1 MNSTRRILG
10 LLKPY
15 RGKVLLGFLFQT
27 VVIVTRLIQPLITR
41 QVVND
46 VIIAGRHQLLVQ
58 LCLTL
63 LGLSLTRA
71 VSSYVRVQMME
82 RASQNVAYDLRT
94 GLFRHLQTMSFS
106 FYDRNRVGE
115 IMSRMTGDLE
125 GVRDYLAGGII
136 TMFEQG
142 ITFFGALVFMFTLSW
157 QATLTILAMLPL
169 IAWIAFRF
177 RSRIRPAFREAREQT
192 ATLNTRVQE
201 NLAGIHVVKAFVR
214 EQYERELFEQENRKL
229 LGVNLKIT
237 DIWRTYVPIMHGLSE
252 ICTPLVL
259 ATGSVLIATGHM
271 DIGTLVGVTGY
282 IWMLTQ
288 PMRMLSQIINS
299 MTRASTSAEKIFY
312 YLDLGPSIR
321 DDDNPQTVN
330 ERKGRVEFDRVTFSY
345 DQQPVLQDISF
356 VAEPGQTIAIMGA
369 TGAGKTSL
377 VRLLSRSYDVISGR
391 VLVDGV
397 DVRRQRLKEL
407 RCGIGYVPQETF
419 LFSESLFENIRFGR
433 PDASLDA
440 VVAAA
445 RAAQAEEFIEEMPLK
460 YETVV
465 GERGVG
471 LSGGQKQRTA
481 IARALLIDP
490 SILVLDDATSAV
502 DMQTEYLIQQHLERS
517 IRGRTTFI
525 IAHRMSSVK
534 NADLILVLN
543 QGRIAERGSHQ
554 ELLALKGEYW
564 QMWQDQLTSISGEG
578 GGV

>member
-46 VIIAGRHQLLVQ
+46 VIIAGRHQLLAQ

-142 ITFFGALVFMFTLSW
+142 ITFFGALVFMFMLSW

-237 DIWRTYVPIMHGLSE
+237 NIWRTYVPIMHGLSE

-321 DDDNPQTVN
+321 DDDNPQTVS

-345 DQQPVLQDISF
+345 DQQLVLQEISF

-397 DVRRQRLKEL
+397 DVRKQRLKEL

-517 IRGRTTFI
+517 IQGRTTFI

>member
-46 VIIAGRHQLLVQ
+46 VIIAGRHQLLAQ

-142 ITFFGALVFMFTLSW
+142 ITFFGALVFMFMLSW

-237 DIWRTYVPIMHGLSE
+237 NIWRTYVPIMHGLSE

-259 ATGSVLIATGHM
+259 ATGSVLIAAGHM

-321 DDDNPQTVN
+321 DDDNPQTVS

-345 DQQPVLQDISF
+345 DQQLVLQEISF

-407 RCGIGYVPQETF
+407 RWGIGYVPQETF

-433 PDASLDA
+433 PDAPLDA

>member
-321 DDDNPQTVN
+321 DDENPQTVS
-330 ERKGRVEFDRVTFSY
+330 ERKGRVEFDRVAFSY

-397 DVRRQRLKEL
+397 DVRKQRLKEL

-517 IRGRTTFI
+517 IQGRTTFI

-554 ELLALKGEYW
+554 ELMALKGEYW
-564 QMWQDQLTSISGEG
+564 QMWQDQ
-578 GGV
+578 

>member
-299 MTRASTSAEKIFY
+299 MTRAATSAEKIFY

-397 DVRRQRLKEL
+397 DVRKQRLKEL

-517 IRGRTTFI
+517 IQGRTTFI

-554 ELLALKGEYW
+554 ELMALKGEYW

>member
-321 DDDNPQTVN
+321 DDENPQTVS

-397 DVRRQRLKEL
+397 DVRKQRLKEL

-517 IRGRTTFI
+517 IQGRTTFI

-554 ELLALKGEYW
+554 ELMALKGEYW

>member
-15 RGKVLLGFLFQT
+15 RGMVLLGFLFQT
-27 VVIVTRLIQPLITR
+27 VVIGTRLIQPLITR

-71 VSSYVRVQMME
+71 ISSYIRVQMME

-106 FYDRNRVGE
+106 FYDQNRVGE

-136 TMFEQG
+136 TMFEQA

-157 QATLTILAMLPL
+157 QATLTIIAVLPL
-169 IAWIAFRF
+169 ISWIAFRF
-177 RSRIRPAFREAREQT
+177 RSRIRPVFREAREQT

-214 EQYERELFEQENRKL
+214 EQYECDLFEQENRKL
-229 LGVNLKIT
+229 LGINLKIT

-259 ATGSVLIATGHM
+259 ATGSVLIAVGHM

-288 PMRMLSQIINS
+288 PMRMLSQMING
-299 MTRASTSAEKIFY
+299 MTRAATSAEKIFY

-321 DDDNPQTVN
+321 DDDKPQTVS
-330 ERKGRVEFDRVTFSY
+330 ERKGRVEFENVTFAY
-345 DQQPVLQDISF
+345 DQQPVLKDISF
-356 VAEPGQTIAIMGA
+356 VAEPGQTVAIMGA

-377 VRLLSRSYDVISGR
+377 VRLLSRSYEVTSGR
-391 VLVDGV
+391 VLIDGV
-397 DVRRQRLKEL
+397 DVRKQRLKEL
-407 RCGIGYVPQETF
+407 RYGIGYVPQETF

-433 PDASLDA
+433 PEASFDA

-445 RAAQAEEFIEEMPLK
+445 RAAQAEDFIEDMPQK

-517 IRGRTTFI
+517 IQGRTTFI

-554 ELLALKGEYW
+554 ELMALKGEYW
-564 QMWQDQLTSISGEG
+564 QMWQDQLTSIVGD
-578 GGV
+578 GGVA

>member
-321 DDDNPQTVN
+321 DDENPQTVS
-330 ERKGRVEFDRVTFSY
+330 ERKGRVEFDRVAFSY

-397 DVRRQRLKEL
+397 DVRKQRLKEL

-517 IRGRTTFI
+517 IQGRTTFI

-554 ELLALKGEYW
+554 ELMALKGEYW

>member
-517 IRGRTTFI
+517 IQGRTTFI

-554 ELLALKGEYW
+554 ELMALKGEYW

>member
-46 VIIAGRHQLLVQ
+46 VIIAGRHQLLAQ

-321 DDDNPQTVN
+321 DDENPQTVS
-330 ERKGRVEFDRVTFSY
+330 ERKGRVEFDRVAFSY

-397 DVRRQRLKEL
+397 DVRKQRLKEL

-517 IRGRTTFI
+517 IQGRTTFI

-554 ELLALKGEYW
+554 ELMALKGEYW

>member
-192 ATLNTRVQE
+192 ATLNARVQE

-321 DDDNPQTVN
+321 DDENPQTVS
-330 ERKGRVEFDRVTFSY
+330 ERKGRVEFDRVAFSY

-397 DVRRQRLKEL
+397 DVRKQRLKEL

-517 IRGRTTFI
+517 IQGRTTFI

-554 ELLALKGEYW
+554 ELMALKGEYW